1 MKIRLTYQMNGTRE
15 GQPWPAV
22 GGVMDVS
29 MDEAI
34 SLISRGYAIPAHV
47 PHEQE
52 RATAEQQPERA
63 TLPKTTSKPRQG
75 RN

>member
-1 MKIRLTYQMNGTRE
+1 MKIRLTYQMDGMRE
-15 GQPWPAV
+15 GEPWPAV

-34 SLISRGYAIPAHV
+34 SLISRGYAIPAPV

-52 RATAEQQPERA
+52 RATAEQQLERA
-63 TLPKTTSKPRQG
+63 TLAQRTSKPRRG
-75 RN
+75 RY